1 MKEDHQHVDELV
13 IYADNGPES
22 NSHRTWFVFR
32 LVSFAQRTGLKIHL
46 VYYPPYHSKYNPIE
60 CSWVFLE
67 NHWSGALLNT
77 VTAVL
82 GWTKSMT
89 WRCVNPIASLLEG
102 VYEKGL
108 TLKKSDLAKIQSY
121 ILRNPELKKWDVT
134 ITPEPGGS

>member
-1 MKEDHQHVDELV
+1 
-13 IYADNGPES
+13 
-22 NSHRTWFVFR
+22 
-32 LVSFAQRTGLKIHL
+32 
-46 VYYPPYHSKYNPIE
+46 
-60 CSWVFLE
+60 
-67 NHWSGALLNT
+67 
-77 VTAVL
+77 
-82 GWTKSMT
+82 MT